1 MPMLRIRLFF
11 INILS
16 QILSIFTH
24 HLGKLQTN
32 KHFLQK
38 RIEFNPQEAQKKG
51 EEMLSKD
58 FEIAKKLKNS
68 TLKEK
73 KVFGKE
79 DIPELK
85 YYKIIE
91 LLHNHYAHEEQR
103 TGQIGPEVAKQLSSM
118 SFKEVKELFDIITTI
133 KMNHKDYIDGEIQEE
148 NEIADKEGVSLS

>member
-1 MPMLRIRLFF
+1 MSQIRSLL

-16 QILSIFTH
+16 KILSILTD
-24 HLGKLQTN
+24 KSEKTPT
-32 KHFLQK
+32 
-38 RIEFNPQEAQKKG
+38 ESE
-51 EEMLSKD
+51 
-58 FEIAKKLKNS
+58 KKLLKELSPVEDS
-68 TLKEK
+68 TSKEK

-103 TGQIGPEVAKQLSSM
+103 TGQIGPEIAKQLSSM
-118 SFKEVKELFDIITTI
+118 SFKEVKELFDMITMI